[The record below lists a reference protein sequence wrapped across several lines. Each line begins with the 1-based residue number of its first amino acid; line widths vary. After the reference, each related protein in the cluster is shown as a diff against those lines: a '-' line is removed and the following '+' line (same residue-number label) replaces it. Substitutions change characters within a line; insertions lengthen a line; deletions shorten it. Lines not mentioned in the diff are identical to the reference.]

1 MSIFKKFQDE
11 VNAGTFEVGGGDMA
25 PIPKGTAV
33 LAACESASN
42 ESFEDQKYVNLKWRV
57 AQPAQYENRVI
68 FQKVRIYGPPSPKR
82 DTAERMLFAIAT
94 NAGGGLIKAM
104 EAAGEEFPSNQ
115 SLQQLCNRPMV
126 LKLDVWEIDGKKGNW
141 VQAVSPHKNGGSK
154 PAAKPAPP
162 PVTAADNVFDDDI
175 PF

>member
-11 VNAGTFEVGGGDMA
+11 INAGTFEVGGGDMA

-104 EAAGEEFPSNQ
+104 EAAGEEHPSNQ
-115 SLQQLCNRPMV
+115 SLQQLCNRLMV
-126 LKLDVWEIDGKKGNW
+126 LKLGVWDIDGKTGNW
-141 VQAVSPHKNGGSK
+141 VQAVSPHKGAA
-154 PAAKPAPP
+154 PAQPAPPKPAPD
-162 PVTAADNVFDDDI
+162 TATASFDDI
-175 PF
+175 PI

>member
-11 VNAGTFEVGGGDMA
+11 INAGTFEIGGGDMA

-42 ESFEDQKYVNLKWRV
+42 ESFEDQEYVNLKWRV

-68 FQKVRIYGPPSPKR
+68 FQKVRIYGQPSPKR

-115 SLQQLCNRPMV
+115 SLQQLCNRLMV
-126 LKLDVWEIDGKKGNW
+126 LKLGVWDIEGKTGNW
-141 VQAVSPHKNGGSK
+141 VQAVSPHKNGTAPVAAPK
-154 PAAKPAPP
+154 PAA
-162 PVTAADNVFDDDI
+162 TLSAADSFDDI

>member
-104 EAAGEEFPSNQ
+104 EAAGEEHPSNQ
-115 SLQQLCNRPMV
+115 SLQQLCNRLMV
-126 LKLDVWEIDGKKGNW
+126 LKLGVWELDDKKGNW
-141 VQAVSPHKNGGSK
+141 VQAVSPHKNGGGK
-154 PAAKPAPP
+154 TATKPAPP
-162 PVTAADNVFDDDI
+162 PVTAADDVFDGDV